1 MEAQSN
7 YAVHPGRAQRVKE
20 IAAGIFQIDAS
31 SIDLAMGPDD
41 IERWDSLN
49 HLRLIT
55 ETESAFS
62 VRLTMN
68 QIQQIKSLADLV
80 RFVAEGS
87 D

>member
-7 YAVHPGRAQRVKE
+7 YTIHPAAGRKVME
-20 IAAGIFQIDAS
+20 IAAGIFQVDAA

-68 QIQQIKSLADLV
+68 QIQQIQSLADLV
-80 RFVAEGS
+80 RFVTEGN

>member
-7 YAVHPGRAQRVKE
+7 YAVHPAAAQRIKE

>member
-1 MEAQSN
+1 
-7 YAVHPGRAQRVKE
+7 
-20 IAAGIFQIDAS
+20 
-31 SIDLAMGPDD
+31 MGPDD

-62 VRLTMN
+62 VRLTMS

>member
-7 YAVHPGRAQRVKE
+7 YAVHPAPAQRVKE

-31 SIDLAMGPDD
+31 SVDLAMGPDD

-62 VRLTMN
+62 VRLTMS

>member
-7 YAVHPGRAQRVKE
+7 CTVHPAAGKKVME
-20 IAAGIFQIDAS
+20 IAAGIFQVDAA

-55 ETESAFS
+55 ETEGAFS

-68 QIQQIKSLADLV
+68 QIQQIQSLADLV
-80 RFVAEGS
+80 RFVTEGN